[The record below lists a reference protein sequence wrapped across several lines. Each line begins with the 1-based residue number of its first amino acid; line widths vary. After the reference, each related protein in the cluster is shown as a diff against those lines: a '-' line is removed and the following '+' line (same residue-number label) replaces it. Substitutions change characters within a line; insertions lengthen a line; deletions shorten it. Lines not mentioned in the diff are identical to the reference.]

1 MRAHQVRN
9 DGSSTRD
16 GAICGRKK
24 SGSPLALDA
33 SVELVEPFRAPPPRV
48 VLMPGG
54 RRVRGVEHEGSCS
67 LGMGGGEQERNGPGL
82 RESEERSRTGACGV
96 QDALEVVHL
105 LFHGRVSLG
114 SIGESRPS
122 WIDHDQAG
130 EPGQTTHESR
140 EARLL
145 PIVVEVREQ
154 PRDEDEVDRSAAD
167 HLVGDVDIA
176 TLRVMN
182 LGGVHGPSVS
192 DPAGGSATAHPRG
205 TILVRL

>member
-1 MRAHQVRN
+1 MCKVVVAKRRVVDPRR
-9 DGSSTRD
+9 RD
-16 GAICGRKK
+16 LRQEE
-24 SGSPLALDA
+24 SGSPLALDPP
-33 SVELVEPFRAPPPRV
+33 VEFVEPFRASSPRI
-48 VLMPGG
+48 VLMPRG
-54 RRVRGVEHEGSCS
+54 RCVRRVEHEGSCS
-67 LGMGGGEQERNGPGL
+67 LGMGGGEQERDGPGL
-82 RESEERSRTGACGV
+82 REPEERGRTGACGV
-96 QDALEVVHL
+96 QNAEEVVHL

-130 EPGQTTHESR
+130 ERRQAPQECR

-176 TLRVMN
+176 ALRVMN
-182 LGGVHGPSVS
+182 LWGVHGPSLS
-192 DPAGGSATAHPRG
+192 GPANRSAIAHALGTAQVPH
-205 TILVRL
+205 